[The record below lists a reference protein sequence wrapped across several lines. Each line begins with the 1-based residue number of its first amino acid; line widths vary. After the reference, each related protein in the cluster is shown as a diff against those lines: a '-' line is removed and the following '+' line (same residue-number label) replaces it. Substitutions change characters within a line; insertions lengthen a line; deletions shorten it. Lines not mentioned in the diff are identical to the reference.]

1 VIVFPPRTALDA
13 TARNRDAVT
22 AVFAGCAEALRG
34 GGGGGGGE
42 SGLHKLRRRRKHG
55 IAQLNQAI
63 VFPPKKTPTQ
73 REHGSERA
81 RGYVSERGRGCEGA
95 MQREHLSELR
105 RGNMGA
111 SVQAGGL
118 VCECAERES
127 GSERASGRAGC
138 VN

>member
-13 TARNRDAVT
+13 TARSRDAVA

-63 VFPPKKTPTQ
+63 VFPPKK
-73 REHGSERA
+73 R
-81 RGYVSERGRGCEGA
+81 
-95 MQREHLSELR
+95 LR
-105 RGNMGA
+105 RGSMGA
-111 SVQAGGL
+111 S
-118 VCECAERES
+118 ERE
-127 GSERASGRAGC
+127 GM
-138 VN
+138 